1 MDSFEDKELINRIR
15 DGDTEAFEALV
26 NIYGNRLLKTC
37 YLILKDEKDAED
49 VLQDTFL
56 LVYKNMKKFKG
67 ESSLYTWLYAI
78 AVNQCRNRMRK
89 RKELVPF
96 DDTIEFR
103 ETEDAE
109 EKVMEYISKENLR
122 KELLILP
129 FIYREVLVLFY
140 FNDMSIKEI
149 SEVLG
154 EKEGTVKSKLSR
166 GRNILKEYLLK
177 GGFSYEG

>member
-15 DGDTEAFEALV
+15 DGDTEAFESLV

-37 YLILKDEKDAED
+37 YLILNDEKDAED

-56 LVYKNMKKFKG
+56 LVHKNIRKFKG

-78 AVNQCRNRMRK
+78 AVNQCRNRIGR
-89 RKELVPF
+89 RKEFIPF
-96 DDTIEFR
+96 DDSIEFR
-103 ETEDAE
+103 ETEDVE
-109 EKVMEYISKENLR
+109 EKVMGYISKENLR
-122 KELLILP
+122 KELLNLP

-140 FNDMSIKEI
+140 FDDMSIREI

-166 GRNILKEYLLK
+166 GRSILKEYLLK